1 MEKKNS
7 ILKIIW
13 AIIPAALAAGL
24 MAVSREKS
32 FSVPE
37 TYIFYLLS
45 SAGICAWGYVSFRAV
60 FFRRKLVYFI
70 QKIMENDYQSGVKT
84 SPGSFDE
91 ISSLERMVNK
101 MADQLRAYDQLQID
115 KISALTRA
123 IDIIYHNVKEGI
135 IVYTIDKK
143 SFQVN
148 PVVQRFFEVEQ
159 ENFSYDSLAK
169 QEANKDFILML
180 KEAIEKGKSTRDAI
194 LALELPIR
202 QSRRQVRL
210 TIIPIKDKNEIV
222 ELAIILVDR
231 KD

>member
-1 MEKKNS
+1 MEKKNNT
-7 ILKIIW
+7 LKIIW
-13 AIIPAALAAGL
+13 AIIPAALAVGF

-32 FSVPE
+32 FSAPE

-45 SAGICAWGYVSFRAV
+45 SAGICAWGYVTFRAV
-60 FFRRKLVYFI
+60 FFRRKLVCFI
-70 QKIMENDYQSGVKT
+70 QKILENDYQAGVKT
-84 SPGSFDE
+84 HPGFSDE
-91 ISSLERMVNK
+91 ISRLEELVNR
-101 MADQLRAYDQLQID
+101 MADQLRVYDQLRID

-169 QEANKDFILML
+169 QEANRDFILML
-180 KEAIEKGKSTRDAI
+180 KDAIEKGKSTHDAI